1 MRLTVEFNEGL
12 VGEWFAKILEL
23 PDVVTYGENP
33 QEVLAKA
40 QALALHEVA
49 GRVERGEIAPEPYI
63 AFNQCFQ
70 DPEENPKRRK
80 SDRIPH

>member
-33 QEVLAKA
+33 TEVLAKA

-49 GRVERGEIAPEPYI
+49 ARVERGEISPEPYI
-63 AFNQCFQ
+63 AFNQFFQ
-70 DPEENPKRRK
+70 DAENPRRRK
-80 SDRIPH
+80 SDRLPG